1 VSVTALER
9 IEDGSELFREREE
22 PAIGSRLL
30 IAQSIDEATGGKT
43 SAGDAGGEPG
53 LVDFSKEAGD
63 LVPTGALACFAGIA
77 YEHEKEVQTVAGSIH
92 HAVRSTA
99 DHVAEDSQKLKED
112 GGRVG
117 LGVGSDGADSQ
128 PRGTVE
134 SGHGQGPRHA
144 PRLAGTGGPTGF
156 VELRWSGGSRMGLLF
171 QPVVWLIFLPVNWL
185 MAKLEQLSGAAL
197 QIGKGWERG
206 PWEACAGAR
215 YHDSTLLRLRI
226 SVEKSLV
233 TPEKVT
239 LYG

>member
-1 VSVTALER
+1 
-9 IEDGSELFREREE
+9 
-22 PAIGSRLL
+22 
-30 IAQSIDEATGGKT
+30 
-43 SAGDAGGEPG
+43 
-53 LVDFSKEAGD
+53 
-63 LVPTGALACFAGIA
+63 
-77 YEHEKEVQTVAGSIH
+77 
-92 HAVRSTA
+92 
-99 DHVAEDSQKLKED
+99 
-112 GGRVG
+112 
-117 LGVGSDGADSQ
+117 
-128 PRGTVE
+128 
-134 SGHGQGPRHA
+134 
-144 PRLAGTGGPTGF
+144 